1 MHLIPVPGIGQHGM
15 NVYGVRREE
24 EMQEGGA
31 HVAAFEQLN
40 VLPEHAQRSLQQP
53 MLQMLPPALRAASRE
68 SEAC

>member
-1 MHLIPVPGIGQHGM
+1 M

-24 EMQEGGA
+24 EMKEGGA

-40 VLPEHAQRSLQQP
+40 VLPEHAQHWLQQLMLP
-53 MLQMLPPALRAASRE
+53 MLPRALRAASCE